1 MKKTLSRSSPE
12 VLIRPTEPG
21 DAAELFANLRPSDL
35 TECQAYGRGDIAAGI
50 ETSVNRSVLCW
61 SAFIDGD
68 LAAILGCAPINILT
82 GIGSPWMLGTP
93 VLDRHQRVLVRST
106 PEYIARMLKAFP
118 HLVNFVHA
126 NNTTSV
132 RWLRRLGFTLHE
144 AAPFGALGEPF
155 HRFEMRD

>member
-1 MKKTLSRSSPE
+1 MAE

-21 DAAELFANLRPSDL
+21 DAALLIANLRASDRA
-35 TECQAYGRGDIAAGI
+35 ECEAYGHPDIGAGI
-50 ETSVNRSVLCW
+50 EASVRRSLLCW
-61 SAFIDGD
+61 TGLVDGE
-68 LAAILGCAPINILT
+68 LAAILGVAPVNVLT
-82 GIGSPWMLGTP
+82 GLGSPWMLGTP

-126 NNTTSV
+126 RNTTSV

-144 AAPFGALGEPF
+144 AVPFGPLGEPF
-155 HRFEMRD
+155 HPFEMRA

>member
-1 MKKTLSRSSPE
+1 MAAE

-21 DAAELFANLRPSDL
+21 DAARLFANLRPSDL
-35 TECQAYGRGDIAAGI
+35 AECQAYGQADIAAGI
-50 ETSVNRSVLCW
+50 EASVRRSVLCW
-61 SAFIDGD
+61 TALVDGEV
-68 LAAILGCAPINILT
+68 AAILGVAPLNILT

-93 VLDRHQRVLVRST
+93 LVDRYQRVLVRKT

-126 NNTTSV
+126 RNTTSV

-144 AAPFGALGEPF
+144 AVPYGPLGEPF
-155 HRFEMRD
+155 HPFELRA

>member
-1 MKKTLSRSSPE
+1 VAE
-12 VLIRPTEPG
+12 VSIQPTAPG
-21 DAAELFANLRPSDL
+21 DAALLIAHLRAADQA
-35 TECQAYGRGDIAAGI
+35 ECQAYGRDDIAAGI
-50 ETSVNRSVLCW
+50 EASVRRSVLCW
-61 SAFIDGD
+61 SGWVDGE
-68 LAAILGCAPINILT
+68 LAAILGVAPVNVLT

-126 NNTTSV
+126 KNTTSV

-144 AAPFGALGEPF
+144 AVPYGALGEPF
-155 HRFEMRD
+155 HPFEMRA

>member
-1 MKKTLSRSSPE
+1 MAD

-35 TECQAYGRGDIAAGI
+35 AECQAYGRGDIAAGI
-50 ETSVNRSVLCW
+50 ASSVNRSMLCW
-61 SAFIDGD
+61 TGLVDGE
-68 LAAILGCAPINILT
+68 LAAIIGVAPINMLT

-93 VLDRHQRVLVRST
+93 VLDTHSRVLVRRT
-106 PEYIARMLKAFP
+106 PEYIAKMLNAFP

-132 RWLRRLGFTLHE
+132 RWLRRLGFTLH
-144 AAPFGALGEPF
+144 AAQPYGALGEPF
-155 HRFEMRD
+155 HPFEMRA

>member
-1 MKKTLSRSSPE
+1 MAE

-21 DAAELFANLRPSDL
+21 DAALLIANLRAADRA
-35 TECQAYGRGDIAAGI
+35 ECQAYGQGDIAAGI
-50 ETSVNRSVLCW
+50 EASVRRSILCW
-61 SAFIDGD
+61 SGWVDGE
-68 LAAILGCAPINILT
+68 LAAILGVAPVNVLT
-82 GIGSPWMLGTP
+82 GMGSPWMLGTP

-126 NNTTSV
+126 RNTTSV

-144 AAPFGALGEPF
+144 AVPFGPLGEPF
-155 HRFEMRD
+155 HPFEMRA